1 MDVTLDRLFRATKN
15 FEFGGQKLTARALS
29 GPEREERSMQSTN
42 ATRQLE
48 KLLQNEDSSEY
59 QFHLRLYENLD
70 EDGLKQF
77 LTIVKEG
84 DLYRDASKEHK
95 PIYQPEPDNV
105 TDDERRA
112 LLNSREEAEKARKDK
127 IDEIVKTEL
136 EKFKSTLEKL
146 PKEELLSR
154 SRKLAIGRV
163 LNEKANAYYTFYTIY
178 KGVLQD
184 GKPYFNSFEDA
195 SSIGREAAL
204 ELYLKVDEVDNISFL
219 GSNGSSLTDTP
230 ATSP

>member
-1 MDVTLDRLFRATKN
+1 MDITLDRLFRATKA

-48 KLLQNEDSSEY
+48 KQLQNEDSPEY

-70 EDGLKQF
+70 EDGLRQF

-84 DLYRDASKEHK
+84 DIYREVSRDNK

-105 TDDERRA
+105 TEDERRA
-112 LLNSREEAEKARKDK
+112 LLNAREEAEKLRKEK
-127 IDEIVKTEL
+127 IDTLVKAEL
-136 EKFKSTLEKL
+136 EKYKPVVEKMD
-146 PKEELLSR
+146 KAELLSR
-154 SRKLAIGRV
+154 ARKLAIGRV
-163 LNEKANAYYTFYTIY
+163 LNEKANSYYTYYTIY

-184 GKPYFNSFEDA
+184 GKPYFESFEDA
-195 SSIGREAAL
+195 SSIGRDAAL
-204 ELYLKVDEVDNISFL
+204 ELYAKVDEVDNINFLALSTSF
-219 GSNGSSLTDTP
+219 STVIPT
-230 ATSP
+230 T